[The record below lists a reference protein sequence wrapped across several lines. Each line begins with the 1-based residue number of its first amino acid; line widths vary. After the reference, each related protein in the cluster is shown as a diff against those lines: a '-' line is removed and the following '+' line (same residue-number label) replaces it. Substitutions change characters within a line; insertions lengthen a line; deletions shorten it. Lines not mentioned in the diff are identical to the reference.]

1 MSIYTKTGDAGTT
14 ALFTGQRVKK
24 SHPRV
29 ETYGTLDELNAALSL
44 CARAAQ
50 GEENLQLLDA
60 VQHQL
65 FYFSAELASE
75 GIEAPPVGRKSIH
88 EQDIHALEQAVD
100 RCMAQLPP
108 VHGFILPGNTEAGS
122 RLHFARTLA
131 RRCERRLIELAE
143 QVPVR
148 PVLLQYLNRLSD
160 CLYAL
165 ARDEDQRQQ
174 LQQTAQTVVAR
185 YLAATEVSAMQA
197 PPTAAAAAQT
207 TPPTTAGLGFADVH
221 QLVKLAVDAAMKLH
235 VTVVVALA
243 DRHGNM
249 IMTYRMPDTL
259 LVSSELAPKKAWTA
273 VAMKTATHQLSQ
285 AIQPGADLF
294 QLEASTGGKVVSF
307 GGGYPLWRSGQLV
320 GGLGISGGSV
330 EQDMHIA
337 EAAISALHLRNE

>member
-44 CARAAQ
+44 CARVAQ

-60 VQHQL
+60 IQHQL

-75 GIEAPPVGRKSIH
+75 GIETPPSGRKSIS
-88 EQDIHALEQAVD
+88 EQDIQALEQAVD

-108 VHGFILPGNTEAGS
+108 VQGFILPGNTEAGS

-165 ARDEDQRQQ
+165 ARDEDQRQT
-174 LQQTAQTVVAR
+174 LQQTAHTVVAR
-185 YLAATEVSAMQA
+185 YLAATTEKPVATTQ
-197 PPTAAAAAQT
+197 PTS
-207 TPPTTAGLGFADVH
+207 AGLGFSDVH
-221 QLVKLAVDAAMKLH
+221 QLVKLAVEAAMTLQIA
-235 VTVVVALA
+235 VVVALA

-273 VAMKTATHQLSQ
+273 VALKTATHQLSA

-307 GGGYPLWRSGQLV
+307 GGGYPLWRDGQLV
-320 GGLGISGGSV
+320 GGFGISGGSV
-330 EQDMHIA
+330 EQDMYIA

>member
-44 CARAAQ
+44 CARVMQ
-50 GEENLQLLDA
+50 GEENRQLIDA

-75 GIEAPPVGRKSIH
+75 GIEVPPVGRKSIS

-108 VHGFILPGNTEAGS
+108 VKGFILPGDTEAGS

-148 PVLLQYLNRLSD
+148 SVLLQYLNRLSD

-174 LQQTAQTVVAR
+174 LQQTAQTVLAR
-185 YLAATEVSAMQA
+185 YLAATQETQ
-197 PPTAAAAAQT
+197 
-207 TPPTTAGLGFADVH
+207 PTTKTRPTVMGLGFSDVH
-221 QLVKLAVDAAMKLH
+221 QLVKLAVEAAMTLGIA
-235 VTVVVALA
+235 VVVALT
-243 DRHGNM
+243 DRHGNL

-273 VAMKTATHQLSQ
+273 VALKAATHQLSS
-285 AIQPGADLF
+285 AVQPGADLF

-307 GGGYPLWRSGQLV
+307 GGGYPLWRDGQLV

>member
-44 CARAAQ
+44 CARTAQ
-50 GEENLQLLDA
+50 GAENLQLLDA

-75 GIEAPPVGRKSIH
+75 GIETPPSGRKSIR
-88 EQDIHALEQAVD
+88 EQDIQALEQAVD

-185 YLAATEVSAMQA
+185 YLAATAEKPT
-197 PPTAAAAAQT
+197 PPLTQ
-207 TPPTTAGLGFADVH
+207 PTTAELGFSDVH
-221 QLVKLAVDAAMKLH
+221 QLVKLAVDAAITLQIA
-235 VTVVVALA
+235 VVVALT
-243 DRHGNM
+243 DRHGNLM
-249 IMTYRMPDTL
+249 MTYRMPDTL

-273 VAMKTATHQLSQ
+273 VALKTATHQLN
-285 AIQPGADLF
+285 AAVQPGADLF

-307 GGGYPLWRSGQLV
+307 GGGYPLWRNGQLV

>member
-44 CARAAQ
+44 CARAMQ
-50 GEENLQLLDA
+50 GEENRQLIDA

-75 GIEAPPVGRKSIH
+75 GIEVPPVGRKSIS

-108 VHGFILPGNTEAGS
+108 VKGFILPGDTEAGS

-148 PVLLQYLNRLSD
+148 SVLLQYLNRLSD

-174 LQQTAQTVVAR
+174 LQQTAQTVLAR
-185 YLAATEVSAMQA
+185 YLAATQETQPATKTRH
-197 PPTAAAAAQT
+197 TAT
-207 TPPTTAGLGFADVH
+207 GLGFSDVH
-221 QLVKLAVDAAMKLH
+221 QLVKLAVEAAMTLGIA
-235 VTVVVALA
+235 VVVALT
-243 DRHGNM
+243 DRHGNL

-273 VAMKTATHQLSQ
+273 VALKAATHQLSS
-285 AIQPGADLF
+285 AVQPGADLF

-307 GGGYPLWRSGQLV
+307 GGGYPLWRDGQLV

>member
-44 CARAAQ
+44 CARVAQ
-50 GEENLQLLDA
+50 GEENRQLLDA
-60 VQHQL
+60 IQHQL

-75 GIEAPPVGRKSIH
+75 GIATPPAGRKSIN
-88 EQDIHALEQAVD
+88 EPEIQALEQAVD
-100 RCMAQLPP
+100 RCMAGLPP
-108 VHGFILPGNTEAGS
+108 VQGFILPGSSEAGS

-174 LQQTAQTVVAR
+174 LQHTTQTVVAR
-185 YLAATEVSAMQA
+185 YLAATAL
-197 PPTAAAAAQT
+197 PPATSQPQT
-207 TPPTTAGLGFADVH
+207 TASLGFSDVH
-221 QLVKLAVDAAMKLH
+221 QLVKLAVDAAMKLQIA
-235 VTVVVALA
+235 VVVALA

-249 IMTYRMPDTL
+249 IMTYRMSDTL

-273 VAMKTATHQLSQ
+273 VAMKTATHQLSD

-307 GGGYPLWRSGQLV
+307 GGGYPLWRNGQLV

>member
-44 CARAAQ
+44 CARVAQ

-75 GIEAPPVGRKSIH
+75 GIETPPVGRKSIS
-88 EQDIHALEQAVD
+88 EQDIQALEQAVD
-100 RCMAQLPP
+100 RCMALLPP

-122 RLHFARTLA
+122 RLHFARTLT

-185 YLAATEVSAMQA
+185 YLAATTEK
-197 PPTAAAAAQT
+197 PTAAT
-207 TPPTTAGLGFADVH
+207 TQPLTTGLEFSDVH
-221 QLVKLAVDAAMKLH
+221 QLVKLAVEAAMTLQIA
-235 VTVVVALA
+235 VVVALA
-243 DRHGNM
+243 DRHGNL

-273 VAMKTATHQLSQ
+273 VALKTATHQLNA

-307 GGGYPLWRSGQLV
+307 GGGYPLWRGGQLV

-330 EQDMHIA
+330 AQDMHIA

>member
-1 MSIYTKTGDAGTT
+1 MAG
-14 ALFTGQRVKK
+14 
-24 SHPRV
+24 
-29 ETYGTLDELNAALSL
+29 
-44 CARAAQ
+44 
-50 GEENLQLLDA
+50 
-60 VQHQL
+60 
-65 FYFSAELASE
+65 
-75 GIEAPPVGRKSIH
+75 
-88 EQDIHALEQAVD
+88 
-100 RCMAQLPP
+100 LPP
-108 VHGFILPGNTEAGS
+108 VQGFILPGSSEAGS

-174 LQQTAQTVVAR
+174 LQHTTQTVVAR
-185 YLAATEVSAMQA
+185 YLAATAL
-197 PPTAAAAAQT
+197 PPATSQPQTAAS
-207 TPPTTAGLGFADVH
+207 LGFSDVH
-221 QLVKLAVDAAMKLH
+221 QLVKLAVDAAMKLQIA
-235 VTVVVALA
+235 VVVALA

-273 VAMKTATHQLSQ
+273 VAMKTATHQLSD
-285 AIQPGADLF
+285 AVQPGADLF

-307 GGGYPLWRSGQLV
+307 GGGYPLWRNGQLV

>member
-44 CARAAQ
+44 CARVAQ
-50 GEENLQLLDA
+50 GEENLQLLDTI
-60 VQHQL
+60 QHQL

-75 GIEAPPVGRKSIH
+75 GIETPPSGRKSIS
-88 EQDIHALEQAVD
+88 EPDIQALEQAVD

-131 RRCERRLIELAE
+131 RRSERQLIELAE

-165 ARDEDQRQQ
+165 ARDEEQRQQ
-174 LQQTAQTVVAR
+174 LQQTTQTVVAR
-185 YLAATEVSAMQA
+185 YLAAITEKPVA
-197 PPTAAAAAQT
+197 T
-207 TPPTTAGLGFADVH
+207 TQPASTGLGFSDVH
-221 QLVKLAVDAAMKLH
+221 QLVKLAVEAAMTLQIA
-235 VTVVVALA
+235 VVVALT

-273 VAMKTATHQLSQ
+273 VAMKTATHQLSA

-307 GGGYPLWRSGQLV
+307 GGGYPLWRDGQLV

>member
-1 MSIYTKTGDAGTT
+1 M
-14 ALFTGQRVKK
+14 
-24 SHPRV
+24 

-44 CARAAQ
+44 CARVAQ
-50 GEENLQLLDA
+50 GEENLQLLDTI
-60 VQHQL
+60 QHQL

-75 GIEAPPVGRKSIH
+75 GIETPPSGRKSIS
-88 EQDIHALEQAVD
+88 EPDIQALEQAVD

-131 RRCERRLIELAE
+131 RRSERQLIELAE

-165 ARDEDQRQQ
+165 ARDEEQRQQ
-174 LQQTAQTVVAR
+174 LQQTTQTVVAR
-185 YLAATEVSAMQA
+185 YLAAITEKPVA
-197 PPTAAAAAQT
+197 T
-207 TPPTTAGLGFADVH
+207 TQPASTGLGFSDVH
-221 QLVKLAVDAAMKLH
+221 QLVKLAVEAAMTLQIA
-235 VTVVVALA
+235 VVVALT

-273 VAMKTATHQLSQ
+273 VAMKTATHQLSA

-307 GGGYPLWRSGQLV
+307 GGGYPLWRDGQLV

>member
-44 CARAAQ
+44 CARVAQ
-50 GEENLQLLDA
+50 GEENLQLLDTI
-60 VQHQL
+60 QHQL

-75 GIEAPPVGRKSIH
+75 GIETPPSGRKSIS
-88 EQDIHALEQAVD
+88 EPDIQALEQAVD

-131 RRCERRLIELAE
+131 RRSERQLIELAE

-174 LQQTAQTVVAR
+174 LQQTTQTVVAR
-185 YLAATEVSAMQA
+185 YLAAITEKPVA
-197 PPTAAAAAQT
+197 T
-207 TPPTTAGLGFADVH
+207 TQPASTGLGFSDVH
-221 QLVKLAVDAAMKLH
+221 QLVKLAVEAAMTLQIA
-235 VTVVVALA
+235 VVVALT

-273 VAMKTATHQLSQ
+273 VAMKTATHQLSA

-307 GGGYPLWRSGQLV
+307 GGGYPLWRDGQLV

>member
-44 CARAAQ
+44 CARVMQ
-50 GEENLQLLDA
+50 GEENRQLIDA

-75 GIEAPPVGRKSIH
+75 GIEVPPVGRKSIS

-108 VHGFILPGNTEAGS
+108 VKGFILPGDTEAGS

-148 PVLLQYLNRLSD
+148 SVLLQYLNRLSD

-174 LQQTAQTVVAR
+174 LQHTAQTVLAR
-185 YLAATEVSAMQA
+185 YLAATQETQ
-197 PPTAAAAAQT
+197 
-207 TPPTTAGLGFADVH
+207 PTTKTRPTVSGLGFSYVH
-221 QLVKLAVDAAMKLH
+221 QLVKLAVEAAMTLGIA
-235 VTVVVALA
+235 VVVALT
-243 DRHGNM
+243 DRHGNL

-273 VAMKTATHQLSQ
+273 VALKAATHQLSS
-285 AIQPGADLF
+285 AVQPGADLF

-307 GGGYPLWRSGQLV
+307 GGGYPLWRDGQLV

>member
-29 ETYGTLDELNAALSL
+29 EAYGTLDELNAALSL

-75 GIEAPPVGRKSIH
+75 GIATPPAGRKSIH

-108 VHGFILPGNTEAGS
+108 VHSFILPGNSEAGS

-143 QVPVR
+143 QIPVR

-185 YLAATEVSAMQA
+185 YLAATELPSVPIAATA
-197 PPTAAAAAQT
+197 PANIATAE
-207 TPPTTAGLGFADVH
+207 LGFSAVH
-221 QLVKLAVDAAMKLH
+221 QLVKLAVHAAMTLQIA
-235 VTVVVALA
+235 VVVALT

-249 IMTYRMPDTL
+249 IMTYRMPNAL

-273 VAMKTATHQLSQ
+273 VALKTATHQLSH

-307 GGGYPLWRSGQLV
+307 GGGYPLWRDGQLV

>member
-44 CARAAQ
+44 CARVAQ
-50 GEENLQLLDA
+50 GEENRQLLDA
-60 VQHQL
+60 IQHQL

-75 GIEAPPVGRKSIH
+75 GIATPPAGRKSIN
-88 EQDIHALEQAVD
+88 EPEIQALEQAVD
-100 RCMAQLPP
+100 RCMAGLPP
-108 VHGFILPGNTEAGS
+108 VQGFILPGSSEAGS

-174 LQQTAQTVVAR
+174 LQHTTQTVVAR
-185 YLAATEVSAMQA
+185 YLAATAL
-197 PPTAAAAAQT
+197 PPATSQPQTAAS
-207 TPPTTAGLGFADVH
+207 LGFSDVN
-221 QLVKLAVDAAMKLH
+221 QLVKLAVDAAMKLQIA
-235 VTVVVALA
+235 VVVALA

-273 VAMKTATHQLSQ
+273 VAMKTATHQLSD
-285 AIQPGADLF
+285 AVQPGADLF

-307 GGGYPLWRSGQLV
+307 GGGYPLWRNGQLV

>member
-29 ETYGTLDELNAALSL
+29 ETYGTLDELNAVLSL
-44 CARAAQ
+44 CARVAQ
-50 GEENLQLLDA
+50 GVENLQLLDA

-65 FYFSAELASE
+65 FYFSAELASV
-75 GIEAPPVGRKSIH
+75 GIDTPPDGQKSIT

-131 RRCERRLIELAE
+131 RHCERRLIELAE

-174 LQQTAQTVVAR
+174 LQQIAQTVAAR
-185 YLAATEVSAMQA
+185 YLAATTEKPKSMIAHPSADE
-197 PPTAAAAAQT
+197 
-207 TPPTTAGLGFADVH
+207 LGFSDVH
-221 QLVKLAVDAAMKLH
+221 QIVKQAVDAAIALEIA
-235 VTVVVALA
+235 VVVALV

-249 IMTYRMPDTL
+249 MMTYRMPDAL

-273 VAMKTATHQLSQ
+273 VALKTATHQLN
-285 AIQPGADLF
+285 AAVQPGADLY

-307 GGGYPLWRSGQLV
+307 GGGYPLWRNGQLV

-330 EQDMHIA
+330 AQDMHIA
-337 EAAISALHLRNE
+337 EAAMSALHLRNE

>member
-14 ALFTGQRVKK
+14 TLFTGQRVKK

-44 CARAAQ
+44 CARVTQ
-50 GEENLQLLDA
+50 GEENRQLLDA

-75 GIEAPPVGRKSIH
+75 DSDTPPVGRKSIS
-88 EQDIHALEQAVD
+88 EQDIQALERAVD

-108 VHGFILPGNTEAGS
+108 VKGFILPGDTEAGS

-131 RRCERRLIELAE
+131 RRGERRLIELAE

-174 LQQTAQTVVAR
+174 LQQTAQTVLAR
-185 YLAATEVSAMQA
+185 YLAATEAAHPIIA
-197 PPTAAAAAQT
+197 PKAPQ
-207 TPPTTAGLGFADVH
+207 PTTAGLGFSDVH
-221 QLVKLAVDAAMKLH
+221 QLVKLAVEAAMTLKIA
-235 VTVVVALA
+235 VVMALA
-243 DRHGNM
+243 DRHGNL

-273 VAMKTATHQLSQ
+273 VALKTATHQLSS
-285 AIQPGADLF
+285 AVQPGADLF

>member
-44 CARAAQ
+44 CARVAQ

-60 VQHQL
+60 IQHQL

-75 GIEAPPVGRKSIH
+75 GIETPPCGRKSIS
-88 EQDIHALEQAVD
+88 EQDIQALEQAVD
-100 RCMAQLPP
+100 RCIAQLPP
-108 VHGFILPGNTEAGS
+108 VQGFILPGNTEAGS

-165 ARDEDQRQQ
+165 ARDEDQRQT
-174 LQQTAQTVVAR
+174 LQQTAHTVVAR
-185 YLAATEVSAMQA
+185 YLAATTEKPVATTQ
-197 PPTAAAAAQT
+197 PTS
-207 TPPTTAGLGFADVH
+207 AGLGFSDVH
-221 QLVKLAVDAAMKLH
+221 QLVKLAVEAAMTLQI
-235 VTVVVALA
+235 TVVVALA

-273 VAMKTATHQLSQ
+273 VALKTATHQLSA

-307 GGGYPLWRSGQLV
+307 GGGYPLWRDGQLV

-330 EQDMHIA
+330 EQDMYIA
-337 EAAISALHLRNE
+337 ETAISALHLRNE

>member
-44 CARAAQ
+44 CARVMQ
-50 GEENLQLLDA
+50 GEENRQLIDA

-75 GIEAPPVGRKSIH
+75 GIEVPPVGRKSIS

-108 VHGFILPGNTEAGS
+108 VKGFILPGDTEAGS

-148 PVLLQYLNRLSD
+148 SVLLQYLNRLSD

-174 LQQTAQTVVAR
+174 LQQTAQTVLAR
-185 YLAATEVSAMQA
+185 YLAATQETQPATKTR
-197 PPTAAAAAQT
+197 PTAT
-207 TPPTTAGLGFADVH
+207 GLGFSDVH
-221 QLVKLAVDAAMKLH
+221 QLVKLAVEAAMTLGIA
-235 VTVVVALA
+235 VVVALT
-243 DRHGNM
+243 DRHGNL

-273 VAMKTATHQLSQ
+273 VALKAATHQLSS
-285 AIQPGADLF
+285 AVQPGADLF

-307 GGGYPLWRSGQLV
+307 GGGYPLWRDGQLV

>member
-75 GIEAPPVGRKSIH
+75 GIEVPPVGRKSIH

-197 PPTAAAAAQT
+197 PPTAAAQT

-235 VTVVVALA
+235 VAVVVALA

>member
-1 MSIYTKTGDAGTT
+1 MSIYTKTGDKGTT

-44 CARAAQ
+44 CARVVQ
-50 GEENLQLLDA
+50 GPENQQLLDA

-75 GIEAPPVGRKSIH
+75 GETVTSGQHKTINDAHI
-88 EQDIHALEQAVD
+88 QQLEQAVD
-100 RCMAQLPP
+100 RCMSALPP
-108 VHGFILPGNTEAGS
+108 VQGFILPGSSEAGS

-131 RRCERRLIELAE
+131 RRAERRLIELAE

-148 PVLLQYLNRLSD
+148 QALLQYLNRLSD

-165 ARDEDQRQQ
+165 ARDEDHQQRLRQI
-174 LQQTAQTVVAR
+174 TQTVLAR
-185 YLAATEVSAMQA
+185 YLAASHTAPTSTPAPAELTFVDIQQLLKLCVASALELELPVVIAVS
-197 PPTAAAAAQT
+197 
-207 TPPTTAGLGFADVH
+207 
-221 QLVKLAVDAAMKLH
+221 
-235 VTVVVALA
+235 

-249 IMTYRMPDTL
+249 MMTYRMPDAL

-273 VAMKTATHQLSQ
+273 VAMKTPTHQLSA

-294 QLEASTGGKVVSF
+294 QLEASLGGKAVTF
-307 GGGYPLWRSGQLV
+307 GGGYPLWRNGQII

-337 EAAISALHLRNE
+337 QAAILALHLRNE

>member
-44 CARAAQ
+44 CARVAQ
-50 GEENLQLLDA
+50 GEENLQLLDTI
-60 VQHQL
+60 QHQL

-75 GIEAPPVGRKSIH
+75 GIETPPSGRKSIS
-88 EQDIHALEQAVD
+88 EPDIQALEQAVD

-131 RRCERRLIELAE
+131 RRSERQLIELAE

-174 LQQTAQTVVAR
+174 LQQTTQTVVAR
-185 YLAATEVSAMQA
+185 YLAAITEKPVA
-197 PPTAAAAAQT
+197 T
-207 TPPTTAGLGFADVH
+207 TQPASTGLGFSDVH
-221 QLVKLAVDAAMKLH
+221 QLVKLAVEAAMTLQIA
-235 VTVVVALA
+235 VVVALT

-273 VAMKTATHQLSQ
+273 VAMKTATHQLS
-285 AIQPGADLF
+285 ATIQPGADLF

-307 GGGYPLWRSGQLV
+307 GGGYPLWRDGQLV

>member
-1 MSIYTKTGDAGTT
+1 M
-14 ALFTGQRVKK
+14 R
-24 SHPRV
+24 H
-29 ETYGTLDELNAALSL
+29 SL
-44 CARAAQ
+44 CARVAQ
-50 GEENLQLLDA
+50 GEENLQLLDTI
-60 VQHQL
+60 QHQL

-75 GIEAPPVGRKSIH
+75 GIETPPSGRKSIS
-88 EQDIHALEQAVD
+88 EPDIQALEQAVD

-131 RRCERRLIELAE
+131 RRSERQLIELAE

-174 LQQTAQTVVAR
+174 LQQTTQTVVAR
-185 YLAATEVSAMQA
+185 YLAAITEKPVA
-197 PPTAAAAAQT
+197 T
-207 TPPTTAGLGFADVH
+207 TQPASTGLGFSDVH
-221 QLVKLAVDAAMKLH
+221 QLVKLAVEAAMTLQIA
-235 VTVVVALA
+235 VVVALT

-273 VAMKTATHQLSQ
+273 VAMKTATHQLSA

-294 QLEASTGGKVVSF
+294 QLEASTGGKVVSL
-307 GGGYPLWRSGQLV
+307 GGGYPLWRDGQLV

>member
-44 CARAAQ
+44 CARVMQ
-50 GEENLQLLDA
+50 GEENRQLIDA

-75 GIEAPPVGRKSIH
+75 GIEVPPVGRKSIS

-108 VHGFILPGNTEAGS
+108 VKGFILPGDTEAGS

-148 PVLLQYLNRLSD
+148 SVLLQYLNRLSD

-174 LQQTAQTVVAR
+174 LQHTAQTVLAR
-185 YLAATEVSAMQA
+185 DLAATKETPPATKTR
-197 PPTAAAAAQT
+197 PTAT
-207 TPPTTAGLGFADVH
+207 GLGFSDVH
-221 QLVKLAVDAAMKLH
+221 QLVKLAVEAAMTLGIA
-235 VTVVVALA
+235 VVVALT
-243 DRHGNM
+243 DRHGNL

-273 VAMKTATHQLSQ
+273 VALKAATHQLSS
-285 AIQPGADLF
+285 AVQPGADLF

-307 GGGYPLWRSGQLV
+307 GGGYPLWRDGQLV

>member
-44 CARAAQ
+44 CARVAQ
-50 GEENLQLLDA
+50 GAENLQLLDA

-65 FYFSAELASE
+65 FYFSAELASV
-75 GIEAPPVGRKSIH
+75 GIETPPAGQKSIN

-165 ARDEDQRQQ
+165 ARDEDQCQQ
-174 LQQTAQTVVAR
+174 LQQTAQTVIAR
-185 YLAATEVSAMQA
+185 YLAATTEK
-197 PPTAAAAAQT
+197 PTSVM
-207 TPPTTAGLGFADVH
+207 TPPSEAGLRFSDVH
-221 QLVKLAVDAAMKLH
+221 QLVKLAVDAAMTLKIA
-235 VTVVVALA
+235 VVVALA

-273 VAMKTATHQLSQ
+273 VALKTATHQLSS
-285 AIQPGADLF
+285 AVQPGADLF

-307 GGGYPLWRSGQLV
+307 GGGYPLWRDGQLV

>member
-29 ETYGTLDELNAALSL
+29 ETYGTLDELNAVLSL
-44 CARAAQ
+44 CARVAQ
-50 GEENLQLLDA
+50 GVENLQLLDA

-65 FYFSAELASE
+65 FYFSAELASV
-75 GIEAPPVGRKSIH
+75 GIDTPPDGQKSIT

-174 LQQTAQTVVAR
+174 LQQIAQTVAAR
-185 YLAATEVSAMQA
+185 YLAATTEKPKSMIAH
-197 PPTAAAAAQT
+197 PSTDE
-207 TPPTTAGLGFADVH
+207 LGFSDVH
-221 QLVKLAVDAAMKLH
+221 QLVKQAVDAAIALEIA
-235 VTVVVALA
+235 VVVALV
-243 DRHGNM
+243 DRNGNM
-249 IMTYRMPDTL
+249 MMTYRMPDAL

-273 VAMKTATHQLSQ
+273 VALKTATHQLN
-285 AIQPGADLF
+285 AAVQPGADLY

-307 GGGYPLWRSGQLV
+307 GGGYPLWRNGQLV

-330 EQDMHIA
+330 AQDMHIA
-337 EAAISALHLRNE
+337 EAAMSALHLRNE

>member
-44 CARAAQ
+44 CARVAQ
-50 GEENLQLLDA
+50 GEENLQLLDTI
-60 VQHQL
+60 QHQL
-65 FYFSAELASE
+65 FYFSDELASE
-75 GIEAPPVGRKSIH
+75 GIETPPSGRKSIS
-88 EQDIHALEQAVD
+88 EPDIQALEQAVD

-131 RRCERRLIELAE
+131 RRSERQLIELAE

-165 ARDEDQRQQ
+165 ARDEEQRQQ
-174 LQQTAQTVVAR
+174 LQQTTQTVVAR
-185 YLAATEVSAMQA
+185 YLAAITEKPVA
-197 PPTAAAAAQT
+197 T
-207 TPPTTAGLGFADVH
+207 TQPASTGLGFSDVH
-221 QLVKLAVDAAMKLH
+221 QLVKLAVEAAMTLQIA
-235 VTVVVALA
+235 VVVALT

-273 VAMKTATHQLSQ
+273 VAMKTATHQLSA

-307 GGGYPLWRSGQLV
+307 GGGYPLWRDGQLV

>member
-44 CARAAQ
+44 CARVAQ

-75 GIEAPPVGRKSIH
+75 GIETPPVGRKSIS
-88 EQDIHALEQAVD
+88 EQDIQALEQAVD
-100 RCMAQLPP
+100 RCMALLPP

-122 RLHFARTLA
+122 RLHFARTLT

-185 YLAATEVSAMQA
+185 YLAATTEK
-197 PPTAAAAAQT
+197 PTAAT
-207 TPPTTAGLGFADVH
+207 TQPLTTGLGFSDFH
-221 QLVKLAVDAAMKLH
+221 QLVKLAVEAAMTLQIA
-235 VTVVVALA
+235 VVVALT
-243 DRHGNM
+243 DHHGNL

-273 VAMKTATHQLSQ
+273 VALKTATHQLS
-285 AIQPGADLF
+285 AAVQPGADLF

-307 GGGYPLWRSGQLV
+307 GGGYPLWRGGKLV

-330 EQDMHIA
+330 AQDMHIA

>member
-44 CARAAQ
+44 CARVTQ
-50 GEENLQLLDA
+50 GEENRQLLDA

-75 GIEAPPVGRKSIH
+75 GIETPPVGRKSIS
-88 EQDIHALEQAVD
+88 EQDIQALEWAVD

-108 VHGFILPGNTEAGS
+108 VKGFILPGDTEAGS

-160 CLYAL
+160 CLYAV
-165 ARDEDQRQQ
+165 ARDEDQRQR
-174 LQQTAQTVVAR
+174 LQQTAQTVLAR
-185 YLAATEVSAMQA
+185 YLAASEAA
-197 PPTAAAAAQT
+197 KPTRESIVTQ
-207 TPPTTAGLGFADVH
+207 PAGLGFSDVH
-221 QLVKLAVDAAMKLH
+221 QLVKLAVEAAMKLQIA
-235 VTVVVALA
+235 VVVALT
-243 DRHGNM
+243 DRHGNL

-273 VAMKTATHQLSQ
+273 VALKTATHQLSRTV
-285 AIQPGADLF
+285 QPGADLF

-307 GGGYPLWRSGQLV
+307 GGGYPLWRHGQMV

>member
-29 ETYGTLDELNAALSL
+29 ETYGILDELNAALSL
-44 CARAAQ
+44 CARVAQ
-50 GEENLQLLDA
+50 GEENLLLLDA

-75 GIEAPPVGRKSIH
+75 GIETPPVGRKSIH
-88 EQDIHALEQAVD
+88 EQDIHALEHAVD

-185 YLAATEVSAMQA
+185 YLAATEASAMQTS
-197 PPTAAAAAQT
+197 PTAAAQT
-207 TPPTTAGLGFADVH
+207 TPPATAELGFSDVH
-221 QLVKLAVDAAMKLH
+221 QLVKLAVDAAMKLQIA
-235 VTVVVALA
+235 VVVALA

-273 VAMKTATHQLSQ
+273 VAMKTATHQLSN

-307 GGGYPLWRSGQLV
+307 GGGYPLWRNGQLV

>member
-44 CARAAQ
+44 CARVTQ
-50 GEENLQLLDA
+50 GEENRQLLDA
-60 VQHQL
+60 IQHQL

-75 GIEAPPVGRKSIH
+75 GIETPPAGRKSINKP
-88 EQDIHALEQAVD
+88 EIQALEQAVD
-100 RCMAQLPP
+100 RCMAGLPP
-108 VHGFILPGNTEAGS
+108 VQGFILPGSSEAGS

-174 LQQTAQTVVAR
+174 LQHTTQTVVAR
-185 YLAATEVSAMQA
+185 YLAATAL
-197 PPTAAAAAQT
+197 PPATSQPQTAAS
-207 TPPTTAGLGFADVH
+207 LGFSDVH
-221 QLVKLAVDAAMKLH
+221 QLVKLAVDAAMKLQIA
-235 VTVVVALA
+235 VVVALT

-273 VAMKTATHQLSQ
+273 VAMKTATHQLSD
-285 AIQPGADLF
+285 AVQPGADLF

-307 GGGYPLWRSGQLV
+307 GGGYPLWRNGQLV

>member
-44 CARAAQ
+44 CARVAQ
-50 GEENLQLLDA
+50 GEENLQLLDTI
-60 VQHQL
+60 QHQL

-75 GIEAPPVGRKSIH
+75 GIETPPSGRKSIS
-88 EQDIHALEQAVD
+88 EPDIQALEQAVD

-131 RRCERRLIELAE
+131 RRSERQLIELAE

-174 LQQTAQTVVAR
+174 LQQTTQTVVAR
-185 YLAATEVSAMQA
+185 YLAAITEKPVA
-197 PPTAAAAAQT
+197 T
-207 TPPTTAGLGFADVH
+207 TQPASTGLGFSDVH
-221 QLVKLAVDAAMKLH
+221 QLVKLAVEAAMTLQIA
-235 VTVVVALA
+235 VVVALT

-273 VAMKTATHQLSQ
+273 VAMKTATHQLSA

-307 GGGYPLWRSGQLV
+307 GGGYPLWRDGQLV

-330 EQDMHIA
+330 EQNMHIA

>member
-44 CARAAQ
+44 CARVAQ
-50 GEENLQLLDA
+50 GEENLQLLDTI
-60 VQHQL
+60 QHQL

-75 GIEAPPVGRKSIH
+75 GIETPPSGRKSIS
-88 EQDIHALEQAVD
+88 EPDIQALEQAVD

-131 RRCERRLIELAE
+131 RRSERQLIELAE

-174 LQQTAQTVVAR
+174 LQQTTQTVVAR
-185 YLAATEVSAMQA
+185 YLAAITEKPVA
-197 PPTAAAAAQT
+197 T
-207 TPPTTAGLGFADVH
+207 TQPASTGLGFSDVH
-221 QLVKLAVDAAMKLH
+221 QLVKLAVEAAMTLQIA
-235 VTVVVALA
+235 VVVALT

-273 VAMKTATHQLSQ
+273 VAMKTATHQLSA

-294 QLEASTGGKVVSF
+294 QLEASTGGKVVSL
-307 GGGYPLWRSGQLV
+307 GGGYPLWRDGQLV

>member
-44 CARAAQ
+44 CARVMQ
-50 GEENLQLLDA
+50 GEENRQLIDA

-75 GIEAPPVGRKSIH
+75 GIEVPPVGRKSIS

-108 VHGFILPGNTEAGS
+108 VKGFILPGDTEAGS

-148 PVLLQYLNRLSD
+148 SVLLQYLNRLSD

-174 LQQTAQTVVAR
+174 LQQTAQTVLAR
-185 YLAATEVSAMQA
+185 YLAATQETQPATKTRPSA
-197 PPTAAAAAQT
+197 T
-207 TPPTTAGLGFADVH
+207 GLGFSDVH
-221 QLVKLAVDAAMKLH
+221 QLVKLAVEAAMTLGIA
-235 VTVVVALA
+235 VVVALT
-243 DRHGNM
+243 DRHGNL

-273 VAMKTATHQLSQ
+273 VALKAATHQLSS
-285 AIQPGADLF
+285 AVQPGADLF

-307 GGGYPLWRSGQLV
+307 GGGYPLWRDGQLV

>member
-1 MSIYTKTGDAGTT
+1 MSIYTKTGDKGTT

-44 CARAAQ
+44 CAQAVQ
-50 GEENLQLLDA
+50 NDENRQLIAA

-75 GIEAPPVGRKSIH
+75 GDTATASDRKTITADHIH
-88 EQDIHALEQAVD
+88 QLEQAVD
-100 RCMAQLPP
+100 RCMSALPP
-108 VHGFILPGNTEAGS
+108 AQGFILPGNSEAGS

-131 RRCERRLIELAE
+131 RRAERRLIELAE
-143 QVPVR
+143 QVSVR
-148 PVLLQYLNRLSD
+148 QTLLQYLNRLSD

-165 ARDEDQRQQ
+165 ARDEDQRQR
-174 LQQTAQTVVAR
+174 LQQITQTVAAR
-185 YLAATEVSAMQA
+185 YLAASQNLGA
-197 PPTAAAAAQT
+197 PSPQT
-207 TPPTTAGLGFADVH
+207 NNGELTFADVH
-221 QLVKLAVDAAMKLH
+221 QLLKLTVASALELSVPVVIAV
-235 VTVVVALA
+235 A

-273 VAMKTATHQLSQ
+273 VAMKSATHQISA
-285 AIQPGADLF
+285 AIQPGGDLF
-294 QLEASTGGKVVSF
+294 QLEASLGGKVVTF
-307 GGGYPLWRSGQLV
+307 GGGYPLWRNGQLI

-337 EAAISALHLRNE
+337 QAAIVALHLRNEL

>member
-44 CARAAQ
+44 CARVMQ
-50 GEENLQLLDA
+50 GEENRQLIDA

-75 GIEAPPVGRKSIH
+75 GIEVPPVGRKSIS

-108 VHGFILPGNTEAGS
+108 VKGFILPGDTEAGS

-148 PVLLQYLNRLSD
+148 SVLLQYLNRLSD

-174 LQQTAQTVVAR
+174 LQHTAQTVLAR
-185 YLAATEVSAMQA
+185 YLAATQETPPATKTR
-197 PPTAAAAAQT
+197 PTAT
-207 TPPTTAGLGFADVH
+207 GLGFSDVH
-221 QLVKLAVDAAMKLH
+221 QLVKLAVEAAMTLGIA
-235 VTVVVALA
+235 VVVALT
-243 DRHGNM
+243 DRHGNL

-273 VAMKTATHQLSQ
+273 VALKAATHQLSS
-285 AIQPGADLF
+285 AVQPGADLF

-307 GGGYPLWRSGQLV
+307 GGGYPLWRDGQLV